1 MSDIGQQVRNARR
14 VSTPIVAVNT
24 PDPAATI
31 KAICAAIEG
40 AKEIP
45 KAAWDVVQGIQGL
58 NPPGEEFAR
67 DNTGT
72 EGSAYA
78 AFTMARKLPA
88 GGVLFIH
95 MAPRFLGEPM
105 EVQALWNLR
114 DQFKANQRMIV
125 LLGKQIALP
134 AELVDDVTTFDEPLP
149 TESELASIVDKQYAN
164 AELTRDLTAR
174 DKAVE
179 ALRGLSAF
187 AAEQVT
193 AMSLTKSGINLDR
206 CWDRKR
212 QQIEQTPG
220 LKVYRG
226 TSSFENIGGCDTI
239 KDFLTRILAGKS
251 RPNAIVFVDEIEK
264 TLGSRGDT
272 SGVSQDQL
280 GTLLSYMQDH
290 NAAGCIF
297 VGPPG
302 TAKSE
307 VAKSAG
313 TQAGVPT
320 VQLDLGAAKGSLVGQ
335 SERQLRDALKVIT
348 AVANARSLWIATCN
362 AITELPPEL
371 RRRFTLGTFFFDLP
385 SFSERRQ
392 IWELYIERYF
402 PNLIGYEDRLDCS
415 RDINDEG
422 WTGAEIKQCCD
433 IAWRLGCS
441 LKDASGFVVP
451 VSRSA
456 ATQLDQLRA
465 QADGRFL
472 CASRGGVYQ
481 RQTTLKAPTGRAIQL
496 EE

>member
-31 KAICAAIEG
+31 KAICAALNT
-40 AKEIP
+40 KDTDEIC
-45 KAAWDVVQGIQGL
+45 KAAWDAVQGIQGL
-58 NPPGEEFAR
+58 NPPGEEYSRNDAP
-67 DNTGT
+67 GT

-78 AFTMARKLPA
+78 AFLAARKLPS

-95 MAPRFLGEPM
+95 MAARFLNEAM

-114 DQFKANQRMIV
+114 DLFKANQRMIV
-125 LLGKQIALP
+125 LLGKQITLP
-134 AELVDDVTTFDEPLP
+134 AELCDDVTTFDEPLP
-149 TESELASIVDKQYAN
+149 TEAELAAIVDRQHSN
-164 AELTRDLTAR
+164 AALTCDPPTR

-193 AMSLTKSGINLDR
+193 AMSLTKQGIHLDR

-226 TSSFENIGGCDTI
+226 TSSFENIGGCDVI
-239 KDFLTRILAGKS
+239 KQFLTRILAGKS

-264 TLGSRGDT
+264 MLGGRGDST
-272 SGVSQDQL
+272 GVSQDQL
-280 GTLLSYMQDH
+280 GNLLSYMQDH

-313 TQAGVPT
+313 TGAGVPT

-348 AVANARSLWIATCN
+348 AVSNGRSLWIATCN

-385 SFSERRQ
+385 DGKERAK
-392 IWELYIERYF
+392 IW
-402 PNLIGYEDRLDCS
+402 
-415 RDINDEG
+415 DIYLPKFAIITDDIPTDDG
-422 WTGAEIKQCCD
+422 WTGAEIRQCCD
-433 IAWRLGCS
+433 IAWRLGCT
-441 LKDASGFVVP
+441 LQEAADYVVP

-472 CASRGGVYQ
+472 CASRGGVYKRETQ
-481 RQTTLKAPTGRAIQL
+481 LKAPTGRAIQL

>member
-31 KAICAAIEG
+31 KAICTAINDQ
-40 AKEIP
+40 EIP
-45 KAAWDVVQGIQGL
+45 KVAWDIVQGNVGL
-58 NPPGEEFAR
+58 NPPGKEWAASEGQ
-67 DNTGT
+67 GT
-72 EGSAYA
+72 QGSAYA
-78 AFTMARKLPA
+78 ACLQGRLLPP
-88 GGVLFIH
+88 GGMLFIYF
-95 MAPRFLGEPM
+95 APWWLVEPPTL
-105 EVQALWNLR
+105 QALWNLR
-114 DQFKANQRMIV
+114 DAYKSNQRMIV
-125 LLGKQIALP
+125 LLGKQITLP
-134 AELVDDVTTFDEPLP
+134 AELCDDVTTFDEPLP
-149 TESELASIVDKQYAN
+149 TEAELAAIVERQHDN
-164 AELTRDLTAR
+164 AKLTCDATAR

-193 AMSLTKSGINLDR
+193 AMSLTKNGINLDR

-212 QQIEQTPG
+212 QSIEQTPG

-226 TSSFENIGGCDTI
+226 TSSFDNIGGCDVI
-239 KDFLTRILAGKS
+239 KHFLTRILAGKS
-251 RPNAIVFVDEIEK
+251 RPNAVVFVDEIEK
-264 TLGSRGDT
+264 TLGGRGDM

-280 GTLLSYMQDH
+280 GTLLSYMQDQH
-290 NAAGCIF
+290 AAGMIF
-297 VGPPG
+297 IGPPG

-307 VAKSAG
+307 IAKSAG
-313 TQAGVPT
+313 TEAGIPT

-348 AVANARSLWIATCN
+348 AVSNGRSLWIATCN
-362 AITELPPEL
+362 AITDLPPEL

-385 SFSERRQ
+385 DGKERAK
-392 IWELYIERYF
+392 IW
-402 PNLIGYEDRLDCS
+402 
-415 RDINDEG
+415 DIYLPKFAIVTDDIPADEG
-422 WTGAEIKQCCD
+422 WTGAEIRQCCD

-441 LKDASGFVVP
+441 LKEASDYVVP

-456 ATQLDQLRA
+456 STQLDQLRS

-472 CASRGGVYQ
+472 SASVPGVYQ
-481 RQTTLKAPTGRAIQL
+481 RQTTLTAPTARAIQL